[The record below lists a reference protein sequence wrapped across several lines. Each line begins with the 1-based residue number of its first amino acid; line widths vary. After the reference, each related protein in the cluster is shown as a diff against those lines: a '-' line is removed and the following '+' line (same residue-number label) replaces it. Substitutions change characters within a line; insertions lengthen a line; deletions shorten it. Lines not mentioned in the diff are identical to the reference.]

1 MAPRIFDP
9 RKAQEALQ
17 EAREPTG
24 EAPAAEVARTR
35 KRTARK
41 PAEAPA
47 RHAEVTKAAQ
57 TPATLSEEA
66 IKADFRLFLIL
77 LWRHLLGCDPT
88 PIMLDM
94 AWYLQHGPDRSVI
107 MAFRGFSKS
116 WITGAYAMW
125 RLYRDPQQKI
135 LVVSGSLARAV
146 ASTNWCLNV
155 ITSWPLLQHLA
166 PLPHQRQSSKAFDV
180 GPATPEQSPSFHALG
195 IGGQVVGFRADCIV
209 PDDVETQQNSLTV
222 TMREKIAEAIK
233 EFDSV
238 LKPGGVIKFLGTPH
252 DEDSVYSK
260 LPKRGYSV
268 RVYPAL
274 YPTHEQIKKY
284 GDKLAPYVLTQLRKL
299 GPSCVGTSTM
309 PTRFTDED
317 LAQRRLSLGTSEF
330 ALQFMLDT
338 SLSDKQRYPLKLK
351 DLMVMSLD
359 PRRGPE
365 AVVWTDDPGSRVLD
379 LPVMGFE
386 GDYYHAPTIP
396 QGASYSP
403 YNRIVGHVDNSGR
416 GSDETALTILAEL
429 NGIIFWLH
437 LWASTDGFE
446 PSTLIAIA
454 KACVRF
460 RVQTLR
466 VESNF
471 GDGMFVAL
479 LTPVLVKEWAT
490 HNAALRRQIH
500 TSTNPGEE
508 EGGTSIEEVR
518 STNQMAKER
527 RILSALEPVTQQ
539 HRLVVDRAV
548 VEWDFSS
555 LQQIEGEDTRHKYAV
570 GHQYTHLTRDRD
582 CLLHDD
588 RVDSLAG
595 GVLAFADIL
604 GVDPGTMARVHSQD
618 REDEEYERLFGDLDE
633 DDDGTL
639 RHSGRTGSRPESLKP
654 QSR

>member
-9 RKAQEALQ
+9 RKAKEALQ
-17 EAREPTG
+17 EARDVTG
-24 EAPAAEVARTR
+24 EAGAAKVARAH
-35 KRTARK
+35 KRVARK
-41 PAEAPA
+41 PAVAPVAPA
-47 RHAEVTKAAQ
+47 KAQ
-57 TPATLSEEA
+57 TTPTMSEEA

-77 LWRHLLGCDPT
+77 LWRHLLGCDPS
-88 PIMLDM
+88 PAMLDM
-94 AWYLQHGPDRSVI
+94 AWYLQHGPDRCVI

-116 WITGAYAMW
+116 WITGAYALW

-135 LVVSGSLARAV
+135 LVVSGSLTRAV
-146 ASTNWCLNV
+146 ATTNWCLAI
-155 ITSWPLLQHLA
+155 ITTWPLLQHLA

-195 IGGQVVGFRADCIV
+195 IGGQIVGFRGDCII

-222 TMREKIAEAIK
+222 TMREKVAEAIK

-252 DEDSVYSK
+252 DEDSLYSK
-260 LPKRGYSV
+260 LSKRGYGL

-274 YPTHEQIKKY
+274 YPTQEQIKKY
-284 GDKLAPYVLTQLRKL
+284 GDKLAPWILAQMRKL
-299 GPSCVGTSTM
+299 GPSCVGTSIM
-309 PTRFTDED
+309 PTRFTDDD
-317 LAQRRLSLGTSEF
+317 LAKRRLSLGTSEF

-351 DLMVMSLD
+351 DLMVMALD
-359 PRRGPE
+359 PRRAPE
-365 AVVWTDDPGSRVLD
+365 AVAWSDDAGNRIPD

-386 GDYYHAPTIP
+386 GDFFHAPVIP
-396 QGASYSP
+396 PGTVYSP
-403 YNRIVGHVDNSGR
+403 YNRIVGQVDNSGR
-416 GSDETALTILAEL
+416 GSDETALIILAEL
-429 NGIIFWLH
+429 NGTIFWLH

-446 PSTLIAIA
+446 VSTLETIA

-460 RVQTLR
+460 RVQRLR

-479 LTPVLVKEWAT
+479 LSPVLAKEWER
-490 HNAALRRQIH
+490 HNAALRRQVR
-500 TSTNPGEE
+500 TSIGPREE
-508 EGGTSIEEVR
+508 EGGTTIEEVR
-518 STNQMAKER
+518 STNQLAKEK

-539 HRLVVDRAV
+539 HRLVVDRGV
-548 VEWDFSS
+548 IEWDYAS
-555 LQQIEGEDTRHKYAV
+555 LQSIEGEDTRHRYSCF
-570 GHQYTHLTRDRD
+570 HQYAHLTRERD
-582 CLLHDD
+582 SLVHDD
-588 RVDSLAG
+588 RLDALAG
-595 GVLAFADIL
+595 GVLDFADII
-604 GVDPGTMARVHSQD
+604 GVDPSVMAKVNSED

-639 RHSGRTGSRPESLKP
+639 RPSSDRVGKRAESLKP